1 MGSCGTLGADD
12 NSIGPRIASP
22 RQGRVFGPDVGLA
35 AARGRDAVRTMV
47 KSLQLPFKL
56 KKQLQEECGKLA
68 VLYAQQDEQVK
79 IHKKSKGAMLI
90 GCVFIAVA
98 LFLHQN
104 QPGVAAYIGFG
115 IAALVIPFALFCIW
129 GSKERRAE
137 IALEQITITDQFLDH
152 GLLVNISGR
161 LVHVLD
167 DDGRPVGK
175 GRDPMSKKS
184 YSG

>member
-1 MGSCGTLGADD
+1 MA
-12 NSIGPRIASP
+12 
-22 RQGRVFGPDVGLA
+22 
-35 AARGRDAVRTMV
+35 

-68 VLYAQQDEQVK
+68 VLYAQHDEQNR
-79 IHKKSKGAMLI
+79 IHKKSKGAVVI

-98 LFLHQN
+98 LFLHRD

-115 IAALVIPFALFCIW
+115 IAALVIPFALFCLW
-129 GSKERRAE
+129 GSKERRTE
-137 IALEQITITDQFLDH
+137 IALEQIAITDQFLDH
-152 GLLVNISGR
+152 GLLVDNSGR

-167 DDGRPVGK
+167 DEGRPVGR